1 MFPLFDPFRR
11 KRTLKKLKGFSTT
24 CLDLEQIL
32 PLSHPILP
40 NSFPLLSLLPCWY
53 FSNASKCSIKSRPYH
68 AKGGFVCI
76 INVNRT
82 EKKKGIINNLVSHK
96 LFFQKPNDQI
106 HTLILIVCY
115 HHLKSTYGP
124 ALHISALFSS
134 LVSCG

>member
-11 KRTLKKLKGFSTT
+11 KRTLKNLRVFSPT
-24 CLDLEQIL
+24 CLDLEQSL
-32 PLSHPILP
+32 PLNHPILP
-40 NSFPLLSLLPCWY
+40 NSIPPISLLPCWF
-53 FSNASKCSIKSRPYH
+53 FSNASKCSIKSRPQY
-68 AKGGFVCI
+68 AKGGFVYI

-82 EKKKGIINNLVSHK
+82 EKKRIINNLVSYK
-96 LFFQKPNDQI
+96 LFFQKPNNQT
-106 HTLILIVCY
+106 HTLILIACY